1 MTSQFSMLD
10 TFPTQRI
17 SRQCVT
23 RCLFTRTPD
32 CRCQWKGSSLE
43 GPLQIPRHSAGQGPS
58 SGQMFPCLAVRV
70 LSHGQ
75 MSIGGAWLGI
85 TPVQSTTTQVIL
97 QNRVCYDCSFV
108 PAGTAKMGPANDTE
122 AVVNHELKVVSMSQ
136 LQVTG
141 FAGVWNTKAA
151 SY

>member
-1 MTSQFSMLD
+1 
-10 TFPTQRI
+10 
-17 SRQCVT
+17 
-23 RCLFTRTPD
+23 
-32 CRCQWKGSSLE
+32 
-43 GPLQIPRHSAGQGPS
+43 
-58 SGQMFPCLAVRV
+58 
-70 LSHGQ
+70 

-122 AVVNHELKVVSMSQ
+122 AVVNHELKVVSMSR
-136 LQVTG
+136 LQVTYV
-141 FAGVWNTKAA
+141 AGVWNTKAA